1 MWYTVLMYKL
11 FRKVLLLAGMTILLL
26 LLGGCSLK
34 FGDGLLSLP
43 KVPAEYVQLQQQLDT
58 IRQGGAVYAV
68 AESGTNRQAVQLV
81 DLDGDGTEE
90 ALAFFRTETNAY
102 QVYVFRQVDGQYLRI
117 GMAEGYGSTLRAIY
131 YPTLGNGK
139 AALAMCWGFDEGG
152 SYGMTVYGFGN
163 TGMSVLMD
171 IRYSDVVLRDING
184 DGSEEMAFAIRDT
197 VTGLYSARIYQ
208 YQKDQYRVLCD
219 VPMCLEVRSVANM
232 QFGTLENG
240 QVGLYV
246 DSNATTGGYVTDL
259 ICYDGQTAYN
269 RTIDQASGSG
279 TKTWRLNA
287 VYCSDIDGDGRVD
300 VPAAHVFSY
309 EPNEVEARA
318 RVDWYNF
325 DRDGLSAQVGSTVH
339 AVAENW
345 YFQWPDRWGDQVRI
359 GKGTDTNLSKTI
371 FSVLN
376 SDGTS
381 EDLLVLWF
389 FSGGGREEEAALY
402 RQLEALTS
410 NASGIYRFSL
420 ERTESAL
427 DVTSQEVRVL
437 FHTIETGWH
446 SEEY

>member
-1 MWYTVLMYKL
+1 MYSYVKKGL
-11 FRKVLLLAGMTILLL
+11 RLLGLTILILV
-26 LLGGCSLK
+26 LGGCSLAS
-34 FGDGLLSLP
+34 GDGLLLLP
-43 KVPAEYVQLQQQLDT
+43 KVPAEYVQLQQQLDAILAT
-58 IRQGGAVYAV
+58 GASYAV
-68 AESGTNRQAVQLV
+68 AETGTNRQAVQLV

-232 QFGTLENG
+232 QFGTLEKG

-246 DSNATTGGYVTDL
+246 DSTATTGGYVTDL

-279 TKTWRLNA
+279 TKTWRLSA
-287 VYCSDIDGDGRVD
+287 VFCSDIDGDDRVD
-300 VPAAHVFSY
+300 VPVAHVFSY

-318 RVDWYNF
+318 RVDWHNF
-325 DRDGLSAQVGSTVH
+325 DRDGLSTQVGSTVH

-345 YFQWPDRWGDQVRI
+345 YFRWPDRWGDQVRI

-371 FSVLN
+371 FSVPN

-381 EDLLVLWF
+381 KDLLVLWF
-389 FSGGGREEEAALY
+389 FSGGGREEESALY
-402 RQLEALTS
+402 RQLETLTS

-446 SEEY
+446 SEAY

>member
-1 MWYTVLMYKL
+1 VNLK
-11 FRKVLLLAGMTILLL
+11 RILLALMTALLPVVLSGCMMSASVEDLYTLPQLPEEYQGLSVQIEGILAS
-26 LLGGCSLK
+26 G
-34 FGDGLLSLP
+34 
-43 KVPAEYVQLQQQLDT
+43 AEYTSPTAGTNLQSVQL
-58 IRQGGAVYAV
+58 
-68 AESGTNRQAVQLV
+68 E